1 MPGYF
6 FALELL
12 HHFSPLLLEV
22 GCMLELKG
30 FVDDIVFGVVEKLE
44 HLELVLEHL
53 VAQVVLWVGL
63 EIVPD
68 LAGAHF
74 QSY

>member
-1 MPGYF
+1 
-6 FALELL
+6 
-12 HHFSPLLLEV
+12 
-22 GCMLELKG
+22 MLELKG